1 MIASSWFKLSFNMT
15 ARFTEYSDLMMNEA
29 WNLGVLRLPNARTN
43 IDVTADF
50 LRPIF
55 ESVLRICGPED
66 PARQPL
72 ILSVT
77 YPITWP
83 LDTIQSFETAVRRA
97 GFGQRPIDRLEGT
110 SEPMAAMYHLAPTLA
125 TQLSL
130 GEGVVICGVGGGT
143 TVSSVALYSLTASH
157 PSLQDICSFRITG
170 TTPTFNGRRSN
181 PSTVSSVHRPSRYPR
196 R

>member
-1 MIASSWFKLSFNMT
+1 MT
-15 ARFTEYSDLMMNEA
+15 ARFTEYSDRMMNEA
-29 WNLGVLRLPNARTN
+29 WNLGVLRIPNGRTN

-72 ILSVT
+72 ILSMT

-83 LDTIQSFETAVRRA
+83 LDTTQAFETTVRRA

-110 SEPMAAMYHLAPTLA
+110 SEPMASMYHLAPTWA
-125 TQLSL
+125 TQLSV
-130 GEGVVICGVGGGT
+130 GEGVMICDVGGGT
-143 TVSSVALYSLTASH
+143 IVSSVALSSLTASH

-170 TTPTFNGRRSN
+170 NDPDIQWEEIQPNHG
-181 PSTVSSVHRPSRYPR
+181 
-196 R
+196 

>member
-1 MIASSWFKLSFNMT
+1 MNAPIVVGIDMGTCGTAVSYSKPLRSDPSRYGAVFTTSQWPSGGAEPKVPTRIAYRTENLGNGAFANNDSVWGFRVRPGMIASSWFKLSFNMT
-15 ARFTEYSDLMMNEA
+15 ARFTEYSDRMMNEA

-72 ILSVT
+72 ILSMT

-83 LDTIQSFETAVRRA
+83 LDTIQSFETAVRHA

-110 SEPMAAMYHLAPTLA
+110 SEPMAAK
-125 TQLSL
+125 
-130 GEGVVICGVGGGT
+130 
-143 TVSSVALYSLTASH
+143 
-157 PSLQDICSFRITG
+157 
-170 TTPTFNGRRSN
+170 
-181 PSTVSSVHRPSRYPR
+181 
-196 R
+196 